1 MAEHHL
7 AHETVIGPLD
17 FVAAMAY
24 DIDVHV
30 GPFEGEPRRT
40 VLRVGVTDGQPA
52 VRAPR
57 RCAQWPRDDADCA
70 LRSHDSPP
78 FRTEAGRAH

>member
-57 RCAQWPRDDADCA
+57 RCAQWPRDDVDGAA
-70 LRSHDSPP
+70 QKPRLPSFSN
-78 FRTEAGRAH
+78 